1 MNINIARSQVAHHT
15 QDDPNQ
21 TVFRDSRTRLE
32 VVVRRRD
39 PSEIKGK
46 QGNRYLNIYTPL
58 SAELCGQS
66 RFLRRYIFHAHKY
79 YTVCVCVWERRV
91 GADASR
97 NRMELNTAEHSL
109 LCLANPDHPILFP
122 LSYVQVVWTWTTF
135 QGKKGI
141 SPSQVWR
148 GDIAFVVGCTCLH
161 SQVKQD
167 ILQVV

>member
-1 MNINIARSQVAHHT
+1 MT
-15 QDDPNQ
+15 P
-21 TVFRDSRTRLE
+21 TKLFCDSRTRLE

-39 PSEIKGK
+39 PSEIKAK
-46 QGNRYLNIYTPL
+46 QGNRYLNIHTPL

-97 NRMELNTAEHSL
+97 NRMELNTAEHSI

-148 GDIAFVVGCTCLH
+148 GDIVLNATFFASDPEWLCVHANLM
-161 SQVKQD
+161 KYNK
-167 ILQVV
+167 IKN